1 MPAQVLADLRLEAGP
16 PRGRRIAGHGTARYP
31 CRVQVKVGGRA
42 DQRHERLHARDLGP
56 PRTGR
61 HSLMLSARAVRETRR
76 LPAHIDV
83 SKQNI
88 WKMLS
93 SLIFDMDGT
102 LSNSDPVHMQAFRDY
117 LEPEGILV
125 DDDFYRTKIS
135 GRTNAAIF
143 SELFPDRPE
152 REIERRADE
161 KEAMFR
167 RLSATLGRLRGL
179 DTFLDL
185 AARHRLRLAV
195 VTNGPR
201 VNLDH
206 MVEQLGLAGRFEVHL
221 AREDVAQGKPD
232 PLPYRT
238 ALERLGVPA
247 AEAVAFED
255 SPAGVMAAKGAG
267 LFTYGLLTGHDG
279 EALARAGADRLIRD
293 FADPVLWRDLE
304 ARLGPG

>member
-1 MPAQVLADLRLEAGP
+1 
-16 PRGRRIAGHGTARYP
+16 
-31 CRVQVKVGGRA
+31 
-42 DQRHERLHARDLGP
+42 
-56 PRTGR
+56 
-61 HSLMLSARAVRETRR
+61 MLSARAVRETCR

-152 REIERRADE
+152 GEIERRADE

-167 RLSATLGRLRGL
+167 LRYVVL
-179 DTFLDL
+179 FWI
-185 AARHRLRLAV
+185 ARQV
-195 VTNGPR
+195 WK
-201 VNLDH
+201 
-206 MVEQLGLAGRFEVHL
+206 L
-221 AREDVAQGKPD
+221 ARP
-232 PLPYRT
+232 
-238 ALERLGVPA
+238 ALERRLRA
-247 AEAVAFED
+247 RRSAEH
-255 SPAGVMAAKGAG
+255 S
-267 LFTYGLLTGHDG
+267 
-279 EALARAGADRLIRD
+279 
-293 FADPVLWRDLE
+293 
-304 ARLGPG
+304 